1 MPNSSSLLK
10 LNLKLKAHHA
20 AHHAKSRR
28 CHVGN
33 NVFYL
38 YMSTLYCGKRRTA
51 PPGKVMGTKGKCLQK
66 GVGVGASLFEFH
78 RPLNT
83 LLKDEVRVLATRLAI
98 KGYSNMTVAQ
108 LIAAVEGSRRYH
120 LGIQPQN
127 WYRLAPK

>member
-1 MPNSSSLLK
+1 
-10 LNLKLKAHHA
+10 
-20 AHHAKSRR
+20 
-28 CHVGN
+28 
-33 NVFYL
+33 
-38 YMSTLYCGKRRTA
+38 MSTLYCGKRRTA